1 MDGLA
6 KKRMKMIILILF
18 TIIVLLFF
26 YKVRTLLIPFLLA
39 FIITYLFDP
48 VVNYFEK
55 KDVPRWTSILGIY
68 VAIGGIIFIFCYY
81 LFPIIYQEMQ
91 KLADDLPHYFQ
102 AVQNYSDYFAKK
114 YHDTPIPA
122 EVKDSLEVS
131 LEGIQNKFLNMIRGI
146 GDSIFSLLGYMVHL
160 VLAPIIAFYFLKDS
174 DKIKKNM
181 RKLIPVNYRAEIVGV
196 VEEINKGVHGFIRGQ
211 VLDNVI
217 DGILVAGGLYFLG
230 MDFALLIGIMVAII
244 NMIPFLGPIVGGI
257 IAGLLSLLK
266 SPVLTFKVIVLFLI
280 VEQLDNSI
288 INPKLVGDQ
297 TNLHPVSIIFALLV
311 GADIAGILG
320 MLLAVPVVIVIK
332 VLLQYGFQK
341 LTS

>member
-6 KKRMKMIILILF
+6 KKRMKIIILIAF

-48 VVNYFEK
+48 AVNYFEK
-55 KDVPRWTSILGIY
+55 KEVPRWLSILGIY
-68 VAIGGIIFIFCYY
+68 VVIGGVIFIFCYY
-81 LFPIIYQEMQ
+81 LFPVMYQEMQ
-91 KLADDLPHYFQ
+91 NLADDLPHYFKV
-102 AVQNYSDYFAKK
+102 VQNYSDYFAEK
-114 YHDTPIPA
+114 YNDTPIPA
-122 EVKDSLEVS
+122 EVKDSLEASFV
-131 LEGIQNKFLNMIRGI
+131 EIQNKFLNIIRGI
-146 GDSIFSLLGYMVHL
+146 GNRIFSLFGYMVHL
-160 VLAPIIAFYFLKDS
+160 VLAPILAFYFLKDS
-174 DKIKKNM
+174 DRIKKNM
-181 RKLIPVNYRAEIVGV
+181 RKVIPVDYRAEIIGV
-196 VEEINKGVHGFIRGQ
+196 IEEINKGVHGFIRGQ

-217 DGILVAGGLYFLG
+217 DGALVAGGLYFLG
-230 MDFALLIGIMVAII
+230 MDYALLIGIMVAII

-257 IAGLLSLLK
+257 IASLLSLLE
-266 SPVLTFKVIVLFLI
+266 SPVLTLKVIILFLI

-297 TNLHPVSIIFALLV
+297 TDLHPVFIIFALLV

-320 MLLAVPVVIVIK
+320 MLLAVPVVIVVK
-332 VLLQYGFQK
+332 VLLKYGFQK